1 MEATDTSDDREARRT
16 MTEEQMTTEPANESA
31 PQRPGFG
38 RLAAIG
44 AAIVLV
50 VLVASAAG
58 AVVGH
63 ELWTSTRSAAPAP
76 VATPSPGNSG
86 GSGFFGGSGGSGFFG
101 GSGGSSTGNG
111 GGSAGSGGPSNA
123 AAIAAKVN
131 KAIVDIDASNTYQGS
146 MGAGTGIVISSD
158 GKVLTNNHVIRGA
171 TRISVTDVGNGK
183 TYDADVVGYD
193 ASHDVAVLQ
202 LQGAS
207 GLATAALGDS
217 SKLSVGDGIVGIGN
231 AGGTGSPS
239 YAGGAVTG
247 LGKSI
252 TATDELGGSSEQL
265 SNLIQVD
272 ANIQPGDS
280 GGPLVDSNG
289 TVVGMITAGSAGFSG
304 FDFGG
309 TASGAAYA
317 IPIDDASKL
326 ALQMIAGHGSS
337 TTHIGGTAFLG
348 VSVASSGDGF
358 GAFFGG
364 GQSGSSSSGV
374 TVGNVIA
381 NEPAQKAGLAAGDT
395 ITAIDGRS
403 IDSPTALSR
412 LMLGHHPGDQV
423 KLAWTDTSGASHSAS
438 VVLGSGPPA

>member
-1 MEATDTSDDREARRT
+1 MTDQEMS
-16 MTEEQMTTEPANESA
+16 TEPTIETA
-31 PQRPGFG
+31 PKRPGLG

-44 AAIVLV
+44 AGIVLV
-50 VLVASAAG
+50 VLLASAVG
-58 AVVGH
+58 ALVGH
-63 ELWTSTRSAAPAP
+63 ELWTSTKTAAPAP
-76 VATPSPGNSG
+76 APTPSPSPT
-86 GSGFFGGSGGSGFFG
+86 FGGSGSFG
-101 GSGGSSTGNG
+101 GASGGSTT
-111 GGSAGSGGPSNA
+111 GSGGPANA

-131 KAIVDIDASNTYQGS
+131 KAVVSIDASNTYQGS

-171 TRISVTDVGNGK
+171 TRISVTDIGNGK
-183 TYDADVVGYD
+183 TYDATVVGYD

-207 GLATAALGDS
+207 GLTTARLGDS

-239 YAGGAVTG
+239 YAGGSVTG

-280 GGPLVDSNG
+280 GGPLADSNG
-289 TVVGMITAGSAGFSG
+289 KVVGMITAGSAGFSG

-309 TASGAAYA
+309 TTSGAAYA
-317 IPIDDASKL
+317 IPIGDASKL
-326 ALQMIAGHGSS
+326 AVQMISGKASS
-337 TTHIGGTAFLG
+337 TSHLGGTAFLG
-348 VSVASSGDGF
+348 VSISQVDSGFNG
-358 GAFFGG
+358 FFGG
-364 GQSGSSSSGV
+364 GASSSPTSGV
-374 TVGNVIA
+374 TVGNVVPGQ
-381 NEPAQKAGLAAGDT
+381 PAEKAGLAAGDT
-395 ITAIDGRS
+395 ITSIDGRS
-403 IDSPTALSR
+403 VDSPTGLTN

-423 KLAWTDTSGASHSAS
+423 KVGWTDTSGASHSAS

>member
-1 MEATDTSDDREARRT
+1 
-16 MTEEQMTTEPANESA
+16 MTEQEMNTEPTIETTSN
-31 PQRPGFG
+31 RPGLG

-44 AAIVLV
+44 AGIVMV
-50 VLVASAAG
+50 VLLASAAG

-63 ELWTSTRSAAPAP
+63 ELWTSTKTAAPAP
-76 VATPSPGNSG
+76 APTPSPGSSG
-86 GSGFFGGSGGSGFFG
+86 SFGGSGNFG
-101 GSGGSSTGNG
+101 GSTG
-111 GGSAGSGGPSNA
+111 GGSTNGGSTGSGVPSNA
-123 AAIAAKVN
+123 AAIAAQVN
-131 KAIVDIDASNTYQGS
+131 KAVVSIDASNTYQGS

-217 SKLSVGDGIVGIGN
+217 SKLSVGDGIVGVGN
-231 AGGTGSPS
+231 AGGTGSPT
-239 YAGGAVTG
+239 YAGGSVTG

-252 TATDELGGSSEQL
+252 TATDEFGGSSEQL
-265 SNLIQVD
+265 SNLVQVN

-289 TVVGMITAGSAGFSG
+289 EVVGMITAGSAGFSG

-309 TASGAAYA
+309 TTSGAAYA
-317 IPIDDASKL
+317 IPINDASKL
-326 ALQMIAGHGSS
+326 AVQMISGQASS
-337 TTHIGGTAFLG
+337 TSHLGGTAFLG
-348 VSVASSGDGF
+348 VSVSQNDGGVSG
-358 GAFFGG
+358 FFGG
-364 GQSGSSSSGV
+364 GASSAPTSGV
-374 TVGNVIA
+374 TIGNVLSG
-381 NEPAQKAGLAAGDT
+381 EPAQKAGLAAGDT
-395 ITAIDGRS
+395 ITSIDGRS
-403 IDSPTALSR
+403 VDSPTALTN

-423 KLAWTDTSGASHSAS
+423 KVGWTDSSGASHAAS

>member
-1 MEATDTSDDREARRT
+1 VNT
-16 MTEEQMTTEPANESA
+16 
-31 PQRPGFG
+31 
-38 RLAAIG
+38 
-44 AAIVLV
+44 AIV
-50 VLVASAAG
+50 
-58 AVVGH
+58 
-63 ELWTSTRSAAPAP
+63 
-76 VATPSPGNSG
+76 N
-86 GSGFFGGSGGSGFFG
+86 
-101 GSGGSSTGNG
+101 
-111 GGSAGSGGPSNA
+111 
-123 AAIAAKVN
+123 
-131 KAIVDIDASNTYQGS
+131 IDASNTYQGS

-171 TRISVTDVGNGK
+171 TRISVTDVGNGQ
-183 TYDADVVGYD
+183 TYDAEVVGYD
-193 ASHDVAVLQ
+193 PSHDVAVLQ

-207 GLATAALGDS
+207 GLATASLGES

-239 YAGGAVTG
+239 YAAGSVTG
-247 LGKSI
+247 LRKTI

-289 TVVGMITAGSAGFSG
+289 KVVGMITAGSAGFSG
-304 FDFGG
+304 FDFRG
-309 TASGAAYA
+309 TSSGAAYA

-326 ALQMIAGHGSS
+326 AVQMIAGHASS

-348 VSVASSGDGF
+348 VSVASTGDGF

-364 GQSGSSSSGV
+364 GQGSSSGSGV
-374 TVGNVIA
+374 TVGDVVP

-395 ITAIDGRS
+395 ITSIDGRS
-403 IDSPTALSR
+403 VDSPTALSS
-412 LMLGHHPGDQV
+412 LMLGHHPGDRV
-423 KLAWTDTSGASHSAS
+423 KLAWTDTSGASHSTS